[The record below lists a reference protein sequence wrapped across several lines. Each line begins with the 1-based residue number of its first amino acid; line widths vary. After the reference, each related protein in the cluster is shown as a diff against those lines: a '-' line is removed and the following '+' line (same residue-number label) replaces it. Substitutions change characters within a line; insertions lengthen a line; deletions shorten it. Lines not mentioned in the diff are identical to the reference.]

1 MKDRK
6 ISSEKLNFIVAVCAI
21 LISAASFYATYL
33 QADAANKQ
41 VKAMTMPL
49 LQFGSGNW
57 DETDKENQLTFSL
70 NNAGAGAALIKNV
83 AFYYKNT
90 KYLSLEKFMEACCDP
105 EYSQFLDKMR
115 NRSDKT
121 DSFSEKGGFP
131 MTRPIDNSV
140 LVGGGKNE
148 FFQMVLSQQNEKF
161 WRKLNKERFHLKIK
175 VCFCSLLDDCYIT
188 KENGV
193 ATPVDQCL

>member
-1 MKDRK
+1 LKGRK
-6 ISSEKLNFIVAVCAI
+6 ISSEKLNFIIAVCAI

-57 DETDKENQLTFSL
+57 DEKDKENQLTFSL
-70 NNAGAGAALIKNV
+70 NNAGAGAAVIKNV
-83 AFYYKNT
+83 DFYYKNK
-90 KYLSLEKFMEACCDP
+90 KYPSFEKFVEACCDP
-105 EYSQFLDKMR
+105 EYSQSLDKIR
-115 NRSDKT
+115 NMKNT
-121 DSFSEKGGFP
+121 TNSFSEKDGFP
-131 MTRPIDNSV
+131 MTSPVDNTV

-148 FFQMVLSQQNEKF
+148 FFQMVLSEYNEGF
-161 WRKLNKERFHLKIK
+161 WLKLNKKRSDLKTK

-188 KENGV
+188 SANGI
-193 ATPVDQCL
+193 AKPVEQCF